1 MKYSLVILFSVLF
14 LGCNNSIVEKP
25 KNLIDEDQMIE
36 IIYDISL
43 LDALKNQN
51 IATDMSYPSTT
62 ELLKTKYKVDSLTFA
77 KSSQYYASDYKKY
90 KKIYEKVKIR
100 LEEETKKINGG
111 NPVPLNE
118 EEGIVK

>member
-1 MKYSLVILFSVLF
+1 MKYSLVVLFSVLF